1 MTSINT
7 QLIISKNKID
17 QPPFET
23 HLLRGNNISMDDPSS
38 CDNPSCSR
46 WLHSY
51 GYQYVGQQLSS

>member
-7 QLIISKNKID
+7 QLIISKKKID

-23 HLLRGNNISMDDPSS
+23 HLLRGNDLSMDD
-38 CDNPSCSR
+38 PSCSR